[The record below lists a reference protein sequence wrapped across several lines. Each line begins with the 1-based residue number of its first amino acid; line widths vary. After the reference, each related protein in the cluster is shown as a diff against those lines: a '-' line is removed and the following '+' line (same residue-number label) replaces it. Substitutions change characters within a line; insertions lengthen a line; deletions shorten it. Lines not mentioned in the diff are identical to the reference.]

1 MPILPRWKHRGFFQG
16 VTKTLPDFEMIQHQF
31 LGGHDITIVPISD
44 VHLGSPGCMEQE
56 FISFIKTVK
65 DTPNMYLVLGGD
77 LIDNGTRSSVTN
89 PFRATMPPSQQ
100 KKEMANILSEVRG
113 RILCFVPGNHER
125 RSGKDADDDPCYDI
139 AAKLDLEH
147 LYRENIAFVKIE
159 LGIKETANGAMKA
172 GKYRPTYMLVV
183 THGAGGGIL
192 TGGAVN
198 RGERFG
204 YVIDGMDALIVGH
217 THKPF
222 TTQPGKIK
230 IDPFNNKVSI
240 KPFKVIS
247 STSWLEYSGYA
258 ARGMLL
264 PTTHCL
270 HTLTLRGDKK
280 EIVVTM

>member
-1 MPILPRWKHRGFFQG
+1 MPRWKHRGFFQE
-16 VTKTLPDFEMIQHQF
+16 VVNTLPDFEMIQHQF
-31 LGGHDITIVPISD
+31 LGGHDITIVPICD

-56 FISFIKTVK
+56 FIKFIQTVK
-65 DTPNMYLVLGGD
+65 ETPNMFIVLGGD

-100 KKEMANILSEVRG
+100 KKEMAKILEPVAD

-125 RSGKDADDDPCYDI
+125 RSGKDADDDPMYDI

-147 LYRENIAFVKIE
+147 LYRANIAFIKIQM
-159 LGIKETANGAMKA
+159 GNPETPNEKKNNGA
-172 GKYRPTYMLVV
+172 YRPTYMLVV
-183 THGAGGGIL
+183 SHGAGGGIL

-204 YVIDGMDALIVGH
+204 YVVDGMDALIVGH

-222 TTQPGKIK
+222 TTQPGKIF
-230 IDPFNNKVSI
+230 IDPRNNRVSI
-240 KPFKVIS
+240 KPFKVVS
-247 STSWLEYSGYA
+247 ATSWLEYGGYA
-258 ARGMLL
+258 AQKMLL
-264 PTTHCL
+264 PTTHCI
-270 HTLTLRGDKK
+270 HTLTLRGDRK